1 MEGPQETLC
10 GLVQLQSG
18 LYFPTVTVICGDAP
32 PSRSDTMVESRG
44 PLNVCGLQGGPAKEW
59 EHGAGSAILVQSS
72 VVVSSR
78 LGHVHVLRVHRDDR
92 MLGTRR
98 KMVIWIYT
106 LILSPSLQI
115 R

>member
-1 MEGPQETLC
+1 MGLHLWSPEGG
-10 GLVQLQSG
+10 GL
-18 LYFPTVTVICGDAP
+18 LY
-32 PSRSDTMVESRG
+32 RES
-44 PLNVCGLQGGPAKEW
+44 NVCGLQGGPAKEW
-59 EHGAGSAILVQSS
+59 EQGAGSAILVQSS